1 MVAGGRTMSA
11 GEVLDV
17 YFLEVRAK
25 LIEIGA
31 TLDRVER
38 GEGGMNAVAGDVR
51 MGFIKGALEILR
63 GDAGNKAELIQRLYS
78 KE

>member
-1 MVAGGRTMSA
+1 MVTGGRAMSA

-31 TLDRVER
+31 TLDRVGRAE
-38 GEGGMNAVAGDVR
+38 GDVR
-51 MGFIKGALEILR
+51 GDARMVFVEGALEILR
-63 GDAGNKAELIQRLYS
+63 GDAPNKAELIQRLYS